1 MKERMHQR
9 QKSRENC
16 IAEQDNSFVNQGYG
30 SESQM
35 QSNIM
40 SMANRTSSPF
50 AQRKQEVRASNQ
62 NFKQSSFSPPSFRNR
77 RSDLARQ
84 SFGMAQNDQSFAE
97 SSIANDNTTQGH
109 IGVARQSIESSI
121 SQLHQMM

>member
-16 IAEQDNSFVNQGYG
+16 IAEQDNSFVNLGYG
-30 SESQM
+30 SESQI

-40 SMANRTSSPF
+40 SMADRTSSPF

-62 NFKQSSFSPPSFRNR
+62 NLK
-77 RSDLARQ
+77 
-84 SFGMAQNDQSFAE
+84 
-97 SSIANDNTTQGH
+97 
-109 IGVARQSIESSI
+109 
-121 SQLHQMM
+121 